1 MANLKIWIVLLT
13 CMAFA
18 VMASGQTPFDLHHRL
33 SEPVEHLQDT
43 KVDSTVD
50 SSLVVQAEKDS
61 VSIDTSSTLSVID
74 TTKASKS
81 TPPINRRD
89 LDNNDEGTT
98 ESPVSPSSELSEQRK
113 RNLIFGTFILLVLY
127 LTVVISFRRSVVNE
141 IFRSILN
148 DNYLNLL
155 LRKLRSRGLS
165 QFVFLYFF
173 SVING
178 GLFLF
183 LVSEQTELI
192 SLEVNLL
199 TISAVIAAIYLVRH
213 LTLGL
218 LAGIFPIEKPMY
230 QYSFTILIFNLFLGL
245 ILFPA
250 NLFIAFSP
258 DILINYFIYFALSII
273 TLFYFLRQ
281 LRGLFI
287 AAPLL
292 SQYKFHFLLY
302 LCTIEIAPLA
312 VLYKFF
318 QPYFS

>member
-1 MANLKIWIVLLT
+1 MTIQKVWILLLICFGQIT
-13 CMAFA
+13 SAL
-18 VMASGQTPFDLHHRL
+18 SQTPFDLHHRL
-33 SEPVEHLQDT
+33 SEKELVSQRITEDT
-43 KVDSTVD
+43 LAEREFSIERDSLERKSD
-50 SSLVVQAEKDS
+50 IASLK
-61 VSIDTSSTLSVID
+61 DTSSVAQAAPS
-74 TTKASKS
+74 
-81 TPPINRRD
+81 D
-89 LDNNDEGTT
+89 LEKI
-98 ESPVSPSSELSEQRK
+98 SSEDQPTNDITDPASSPMNQQRK

-173 SVING
+173 SIING

-183 LVSEQTELI
+183 LVSEKTDYF
-192 SLEVNLL
+192 SLKVNLL
-199 TISAVIAAIYLVRH
+199 TISSLIAAIYLIRH
-213 LTLGL
+213 LTFWL
-218 LAGIFPIEKPMY
+218 LASIFPLEKPVY
-230 QYSFTILIFNLFLGL
+230 QFSFTILIFNLFLGL
-245 ILFPA
+245 ILFPV

-258 DILINYFIYFALSII
+258 AILTIYFIYFALISIG
-273 TLFYFLRQ
+273 LFYILRQ

-287 AAPLL
+287 AAPWL

-318 QPYFS
+318 HPYFS

>member
-1 MANLKIWIVLLT
+1 MAKLKIYVILLI
-13 CMAFA
+13 CIGYIQ
-18 VMASGQTPFDLHHRL
+18 SISSQSPFDLRHRL
-33 SEPVEHLQDT
+33 EQPKQTSQDSFASPPPVKNPFQIPSDSLAESDSLGRREVNISIDT
-43 KVDSTVD
+43 GAPKVGEKVDSAHEADDTLPL
-50 SSLVVQAEKDS
+50 SS
-61 VSIDTSSTLSVID
+61 
-74 TTKASKS
+74 
-81 TPPINRRD
+81 
-89 LDNNDEGTT
+89 
-98 ESPVSPSSELSEQRK
+98 QRK
-113 RNLIFGTFILLVLY
+113 SNLIFGTFILLVLY

-173 SVING
+173 SIING

-183 LVSEQTELI
+183 LVSEQTNYL

-199 TISAVIAAIYLVRH
+199 TISVMLGLIYTVRH
-213 LTLGL
+213 LSLGFIG
-218 LAGIFPIEKPMY
+218 GIFPIEKTVY
-230 QYSFTILIFNLFLGL
+230 QFSFTILIFNLFLGL
-245 ILFPA
+245 ILFPV

-258 DILINYFIYFALSII
+258 DALTIYFIYLALFLIG
-273 TLFYFLRQ
+273 LFYILRQ

-292 SQYKFHFLLY
+292 SQHKFHFLLY

>member
-1 MANLKIWIVLLT
+1 MGY
-13 CMAFA
+13 A
-18 VMASGQTPFDLHHRL
+18 VTASSQTPFDLHHRL
-33 SEPVEHLQDT
+33 DKPVETLPNT
-43 KVDSTVD
+43 KVDST
-50 SSLVVQAEKDS
+50 SNSPELAPGKKDS
-61 VSIDTSSTLSVID
+61 LPADTFSTISKIENTITDTQAPPSSNPELRMDNDSLKKSLESPSSTLS
-74 TTKASKS
+74 K
-81 TPPINRRD
+81 
-89 LDNNDEGTT
+89 
-98 ESPVSPSSELSEQRK
+98 QRK

-173 SVING
+173 SIING
-178 GLFLF
+178 GLFIF
-183 LVSEQTELI
+183 LISEQTELI

-199 TISAVIAAIYLVRH
+199 SISVVIAAIYFIRH
-213 LTLGL
+213 ISLAL
-218 LAGIFPIEKPMY
+218 LASIFPIEKTLN

-258 DILINYFIYFALSII
+258 DVLTIYFIYFALFISV
-273 TLFYFLRQ
+273 LFYFLRQ

-287 AAPLL
+287 AAPIL

>member
-1 MANLKIWIVLLT
+1 MANIRIWIFLLI
-13 CMAFA
+13 CMGYA
-18 VMASGQTPFDLHHRL
+18 VTASSQTPFDLHHRL
-33 SEPVEHLQDT
+33 DKPVETLPKT
-43 KVDSTVD
+43 KVDSTAD
-50 SSLVVQAEKDS
+50 STELASRKKDS
-61 VSIDTSSTLSVID
+61 LPSDSV
-74 TTKASKS
+74 
-81 TPPINRRD
+81 P
-89 LDNNDEGTT
+89 
-98 ESPVSPSSELSEQRK
+98 PVSNIENTKTAPQAPSSSNPELGMDNVSVKKSPLSPSFSLSKQRK

-155 LRKLRSRGLS
+155 LRKQRSRGLS
-165 QFVFLYFF
+165 QFIFLYFF
-173 SVING
+173 SIING
-178 GLFLF
+178 GLFIF
-183 LVSEQTELI
+183 LISEQTELV

-199 TISAVIAAIYLVRH
+199 SISVVIAAIYFMRH
-213 LTLGL
+213 ISLAL
-218 LAGIFPIEKPMY
+218 LASIFPIEKTLS

-245 ILFPA
+245 ILFPV

-258 DILINYFIYFALSII
+258 DILTIYFIYFALFI
-273 TLFYFLRQ
+273 TILFYLLRQ